1 MQKTVFSLWY
11 WCKQRC
17 FHLLLTEVCMIKPV
31 VDTYQ
36 AMLGTQDREFRH
48 GFTTYLISPQDAIPS
63 LEKLCKPLCKD
74 YLSNYKNNSKAS

>member
-17 FHLLLTEVCMIKPV
+17 FHLLITEVCIIKPV

-48 GFTTYLISPQDAIPS
+48 WFHNLPDKPTGCNSFPRETLQTTM
-63 LEKLCKPLCKD
+63 
-74 YLSNYKNNSKAS
+74 